1 MYYLKNLY
9 LQRLFVTKENVLKPV
24 KANSLNFIHKGKLL
38 NLKYLFVLC
47 VCARSEFLPFL
58 FSFSKPNLAAAAAAA
73 AFQLLSLPPP
83 PPPSLPPS
91 ELHAATHNRRFLTN
105 YSQNNKNH
113 ITRKSF
119 T

>member
-1 MYYLKNLY
+1 
-9 LQRLFVTKENVLKPV
+9 LQRLLFSEEKDLKPV

-73 AFQLLSLPPP
+73 FQL
-83 PPPSLPPS
+83 PSTPTTPS
-91 ELHAATHNRRFLTN
+91 
-105 YSQNNKNH
+105 
-113 ITRKSF
+113 
-119 T
+119 

>member
-9 LQRLFVTKENVLKPV
+9 LQRLFVSKENVLEPV

-73 AFQLLSLPPP
+73 FQL
-83 PPPSLPPS
+83 PSTPTTPS
-91 ELHAATHNRRFLTN
+91 
-105 YSQNNKNH
+105 
-113 ITRKSF
+113 
-119 T
+119 

>member
-9 LQRLFVTKENVLKPV
+9 LQRLFVSKENVLEPV

-47 VCARSEFLPFL
+47 VCARSKFYLFFSVSANLTWLRLLLLHFSCRLPAP
-58 FSFSKPNLAAAAAAA
+58 S
-73 AFQLLSLPPP
+73 
-83 PPPSLPPS
+83 PPSLPPS